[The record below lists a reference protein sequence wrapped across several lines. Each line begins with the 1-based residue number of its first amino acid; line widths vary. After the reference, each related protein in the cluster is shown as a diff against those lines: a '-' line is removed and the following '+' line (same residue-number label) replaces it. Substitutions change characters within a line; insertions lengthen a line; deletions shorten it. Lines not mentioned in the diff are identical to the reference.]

1 MIIVLVLRR
10 KRYAR
15 IIPSFMKK
23 HPATIKLFVKLL
35 KKKNRHAYSPLRP
48 PKYHSPYQ
56 IDLLE
61 GLMFAF

>member
-1 MIIVLVLRR
+1 MIIVEEKDTHALSPL
-10 KRYAR
+10 
-15 IIPSFMKK
+15 FMKK